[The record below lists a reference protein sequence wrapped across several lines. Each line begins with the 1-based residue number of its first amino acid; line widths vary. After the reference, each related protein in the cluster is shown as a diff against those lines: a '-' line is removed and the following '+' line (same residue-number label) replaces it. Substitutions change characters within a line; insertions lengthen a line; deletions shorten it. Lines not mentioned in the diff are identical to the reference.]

1 MTQVSRRYI
10 KKQTLEK
17 ILDIFI
23 SSFIKIKNKQTAQ
36 GFFDEF
42 LTPTEKIML
51 AKRIVCFYL
60 LFKNISIRDSA
71 NILKLSTSTVAKY
84 SIFIKDSVYIKNVL
98 NKILVEENFK
108 RLLDTFI
115 FEFIRPPLRYGTDWR
130 AGRISQEDYEER
142 KQSPL

>member
-1 MTQVSRRYI
+1 MTQVSKRYI
-10 KKQTLEK
+10 KEETLNK

-23 SSFIKIKNKQTAQ
+23 SSFVKIKDKKTAQ

-71 NILKLSTSTVAKY
+71 NILKLSTSTIAKY
-84 SIFIKDSVYIKNVL
+84 SMFIKKSVYIKRFL
-98 NKILVEENFK
+98 IKYLQK
-108 RLLDTFI
+108 RTSKDC
-115 FEFIRPPLRYGTDWR
+115 
-130 AGRISQEDYEER
+130 
-142 KQSPL
+142 